1 MKHLVPAFT
10 IIAAVAA
17 QAAETDVVTEKTIA
31 AQPSWL
37 ISSKEVELAITK
49 VGAQMA
55 PVTFF
60 RDTDKPVQPY
70 HIAPWHGEAQE
81 ITTSGLKALRGD
93 WFCMPFGGNAEA
105 YGKETAH
112 PPHGEVWGSEWQ
124 MIGANRV
131 GGVTTLRLQIA
142 TKVRPGKVTKELSLI
157 EGQNVVYTREVIEGF
172 AGPAPLGHHATLAM
186 PETEGVVHVATS
198 PIKFGMTNPT
208 AFSDPAKGEY
218 QSFAL
223 GAQIKSLKQV
233 PLIFKDAPDADAS
246 RLPARRGF
254 ADLLQLCNAEGEVG
268 WTTAT
273 RVDEGWVWFA
283 LKDPQVLNSTVMWIE
298 NHGRHEPPWNGRNN
312 CLGLED
318 VCSYFAEGLVP
329 SSKPNI
335 LNKNGI
341 PTVITLT
348 ADKPTAINYIEGVA
362 KVPPGFEEVS
372 TVEFAPGRVVLGS
385 PNGVKVTVPVRHEF
399 LKTGKL

>member
-1 MKHLVPAFT
+1 MKYLTPAFAL
-10 IIAAVAA
+10 IVAA
-17 QAAETDVVTEKTIA
+17 AAAAETDVVTEKTIA

-60 RDTDKPVQPY
+60 RDSEKPVQPY
-70 HIAPWHGEAQE
+70 HIAPWHGEKVELPAPV
-81 ITTSGLKALRGD
+81 LKSLRGD
-93 WFCMPFGGNAEA
+93 WFCMPFGSNAEG
-105 YGKETAH
+105 YEKEQPH
-112 PPHGEVWGSEWQ
+112 PPHGEVAGTEWQ

-131 GGVTTLRLQIA
+131 GGVTTLRLQFE

-172 AGPAPLGHHATLAM
+172 AGPAPLGHHATLTM
-186 PETEGVVHVATS
+186 PETEGVVHLATS
-198 PIKFGMTNPT
+198 AIKFGMTNPT
-208 AFSDPAKGEY
+208 VFSDPAKREY
-218 QSFAL
+218 QSFAI

-254 ADLLQLCNAEGEVG
+254 ADLLQLCNAEGEIA

-298 NHGRHEPPWNGRNN
+298 NHGRHGAPWNGRNN

-318 VCSYFAEGLVP
+318 VCAYFAEGLVP
-329 SSKPNI
+329 SATPNL
-335 LNKNGI
+335 LNKNGVR
-341 PTVITLT
+341 TVITLT
-348 ADKPTAINYIEGVA
+348 ADKPTAINYIQGVA
-362 KVPPGFEEVS
+362 KVPAGFEEVG
-372 TVEFAPGRVVLGS
+372 TMEFAPGRIVLVS
-385 PNGVKVTVPVRHEF
+385 PKGVKVIVPVRHEF
-399 LKTGKL
+399 LKTGRL